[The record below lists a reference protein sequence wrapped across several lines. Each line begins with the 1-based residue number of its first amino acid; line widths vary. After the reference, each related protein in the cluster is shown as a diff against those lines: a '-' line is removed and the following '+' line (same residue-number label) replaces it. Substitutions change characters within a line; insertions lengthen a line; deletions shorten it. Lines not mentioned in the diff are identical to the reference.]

1 MLIIITGGILEMTIG
16 TRFVFSAADQYR
28 AMIPWL
34 LGILVPAFA
43 WMWFNLEHASHSIA
57 DRYPTWWVR
66 WLLAFPL
73 IVALSSAIVAIF
85 PLGWFALYGFLYGI
99 PDGDIEAK
107 MLAVSPH
114 HPNSRGCNQN
124 ADLIINGNSARI
136 CLAQVLSGSAPA
148 AGEAV
153 TVTGRVSGVGVFS
166 AELRPKHGQP
176 TRHSARRGAKRD
188 VLRTKGRTLGI
199 RTIQSPIP
207 AVRYKPHESAIYAQ
221 PVGERRIYWLAD
233 NAASRAEARPTSLEL
248 HSEADWI
255 PAFAGMTNLR

>member
-1 MLIIITGGILEMTIG
+1 MPVDPSSEIDTIYREEEELRHNGASDDVVIVHLEKRMQDFTARLDKEHAERLAEIKAKHAHSNGAVVPKRYRIPAIIAMLIIITGDILEMTIG
-16 TRFVFSAADQYR
+16 KRFVFSAADQYR

-34 LGILVPAFA
+34 LVILVPAFA

-57 DRYPTWWVR
+57 DRYPAWWVR

-124 ADLIINGNSARI
+124 ADIIINGNSARI
-136 CLAQVLSGSAPA
+136 CLAQALSGSAPA

-153 TVTGRVSGVGVFS
+153 TVTGRVSGVGVFID
-166 AELRPKHGQP
+166 E
-176 TRHSARRGAKRD
+176 
-188 VLRTKGRTLGI
+188 LRTK
-199 RTIQSPIP
+199 Q
-207 AVRYKPHESAIYAQ
+207 
-221 PVGERRIYWLAD
+221 
-233 NAASRAEARPTSLEL
+233 
-248 HSEADWI
+248 
-255 PAFAGMTNLR
+255 